1 MIREGAPG
9 RGHPPHCSLACSQ
22 QEELTATRTAAAVEP
37 LIYSG
42 LRSADEAKMSKTA
55 VNADDSR
62 VNVLIR
68 LVGVVFF
75 VLGIGMTY
83 ETFVQT
89 GTQVI
94 QPPLVPV
101 LYLCSIMLVIAGFA
115 ALVSKYKG
123 STTPKA

>member
-1 MIREGAPG
+1 
-9 RGHPPHCSLACSQ
+9 
-22 QEELTATRTAAAVEP
+22 
-37 LIYSG
+37 
-42 LRSADEAKMSKTA
+42 MSKTA

>member
-1 MIREGAPG
+1 M
-9 RGHPPHCSLACSQ
+9 SK
-22 QEELTATRTAAAVEP
+22 TA
-37 LIYSG
+37 G
-42 LRSADEAKMSKTA
+42 KTA

-75 VLGIGMTY
+75 VLGIVMTY
-83 ETFVQT
+83 ETFVQA
-89 GTQVI
+89 GAGAQVL

-101 LYLCSIMLVIAGFA
+101 LYLCSTMLVITGLA

-123 STTPKA
+123 SMSPKA